1 MRVVITGGATGIG
14 RSCVNAL
21 LSNDID
27 LIYFSSVDAAKEL
40 ESCRVKTHRVDVTN
54 ESAVATFFD
63 SIEPFDVLINNA
75 GGNVS
80 FSPTTEYDKDDWIE
94 TFNLNTMSVFL
105 MCKYGIPIINDG
117 GRIINISSISATTGG
132 APGGMAYAASKA
144 AVNTMTKSL
153 SKELAEKNICVNA
166 IAPGIVWTKQ
176 HEKFSSRE
184 YYNTLIE
191 KVPMGRDGKPE
202 DIAGVVEF
210 LCSDKSSYITGQV
223 FGVNGGMLM

>member
-1 MRVVITGGATGIG
+1 
-14 RSCVNAL
+14 
-21 LSNDID
+21 
-27 LIYFSSVDAAKEL
+27 
-40 ESCRVKTHRVDVTN
+40 
-54 ESAVATFFD
+54 
-63 SIEPFDVLINNA
+63 
-75 GGNVS
+75 
-80 FSPTTEYDKDDWIE
+80 
-94 TFNLNTMSVFL
+94 
-105 MCKYGIPIINDG
+105 
-117 GRIINISSISATTGG
+117 
-132 APGGMAYAASKA
+132 MAYAASKA

>member
-1 MRVVITGGATGIG
+1 M
-14 RSCVNAL
+14 
-21 LSNDID
+21 
-27 LIYFSSVDAAKEL
+27 
-40 ESCRVKTHRVDVTN
+40 
-54 ESAVATFFD
+54 
-63 SIEPFDVLINNA
+63 
-75 GGNVS
+75 S